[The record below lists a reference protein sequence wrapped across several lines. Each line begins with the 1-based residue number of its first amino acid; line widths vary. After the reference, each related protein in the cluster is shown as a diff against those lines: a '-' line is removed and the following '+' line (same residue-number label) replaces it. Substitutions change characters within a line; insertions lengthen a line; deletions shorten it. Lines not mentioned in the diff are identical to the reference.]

1 MNEPNGF
8 EEWNRGV
15 ERPPSRGSG
24 SDPGGE
30 TEPGVADL
38 WGEASEPVPYRTS
51 RRPDWLAPALV
62 IVLASLAFA
71 TAWFIT
77 RGSGSRPPVAQ
88 PSAATAPS
96 DTPSSRTQPQTGT
109 AAPSTSEA
117 PASSS
122 TTPSSSVATK
132 ASFPAGTVATC
143 GSGEAVPT
151 SSVRLARGTN
161 STCSYVADVVTKVN
175 AHLAENPGATTY
187 TVSPDSSS
195 LRKVVTLHCTRADH
209 LSECTGGSNVRLWV
223 SDSVG

>member
-8 EEWNRGV
+8 DEWNRGV

-38 WGEASEPVPYRTS
+38 WGEASEPVAYRTS

-122 TTPSSSVATK
+122 T
-132 ASFPAGTVATC
+132 
-143 GSGEAVPT
+143 GSW
-151 SSVRLARGTN
+151 SR
-161 STCSYVADVVTKVN
+161 
-175 AHLAENPGATTY
+175 
-187 TVSPDSSS
+187 SP
-195 LRKVVTLHCTRADH
+195 RAD
-209 LSECTGGSNVRLWV
+209 ER
-223 SDSVG
+223 